1 MLGSP
6 INVLVSTNLN
16 KWEVFTTEIEDVN
29 YNDLQTQ
36 NTTLTDFL
44 HIAIT
49 IIAIL
54 AAILAIPQM
63 FENGK

>member
-1 MLGSP
+1 MLGSLM
-6 INVLVSTNLN
+6 NVWVSTNLN

-63 FENGK
+63 F